1 MNARMKGLIVGGGIG
16 GLATAIALRQVGVD
30 ARVFER
36 DAETSDAG
44 AGLSLWP
51 NGLRAL
57 DSIGVGSAV
66 RARGVRD
73 LDSALR
79 TWQGRVLVAANGAA
93 LQDLLG
99 DVSLVVRRGDLM
111 DLLRSQLPAE
121 TLVQGAQ
128 LTDIHNQETG
138 VTARFA
144 NGTTA
149 EGDFLVGADG
159 IHSAVRAHLVGV
171 APPDYAGYTAW
182 RGVTLFDHRRLL
194 PGVSIGRGCQ
204 FGQAP
209 MADGRVYWFATQN
222 GPPRRPRPAEG
233 WKETLHSLFAN
244 WHAPIPQLIAAT
256 EPSAILHNDI
266 YDRRPL
272 ASWGTGRVTLVGDA
286 AHPMTPNLGQGA
298 NQALEDAEAFARAIA
313 AEASGASS
321 PRARGSAVARA
332 RHQYQVARLAR
343 ANAVVVQS
351 RRVGRVMQ
359 LANPAACWLR
369 DRLLSTSYANRAQM
383 SQLRRLVAAAP
394 LPK

>member
-1 MNARMKGLIVGGGIG
+1 
-16 GLATAIALRQVGVD
+16 
-30 ARVFER
+30 
-36 DAETSDAG
+36 
-44 AGLSLWP
+44 
-51 NGLRAL
+51 
-57 DSIGVGSAV
+57 
-66 RARGVRD
+66 
-73 LDSALR
+73 
-79 TWQGRVLVAANGAA
+79 
-93 LQDLLG
+93 
-99 DVSLVVRRGDLM
+99 
-111 DLLRSQLPAE
+111 
-121 TLVQGAQ
+121 
-128 LTDIHNQETG
+128 
-138 VTARFA
+138 
-144 NGTTA
+144 
-149 EGDFLVGADG
+149 
-159 IHSAVRAHLVGV
+159 
-171 APPDYAGYTAW
+171 
-182 RGVTLFDHRRLL
+182 
-194 PGVSIGRGCQ
+194 
-204 FGQAP
+204 
-209 MADGRVYWFATQN
+209 
-222 GPPRRPRPAEG
+222 
-233 WKETLHSLFAN
+233 LFAD

-321 PRARGSAVARA
+321 QRARGSAVARA

-369 DRLLSTSYANRAQM
+369 DRLLSTRYANRAQL